1 MEFKKAYLEEVSPQP
16 TATQPQAQ
24 SPKIEVQINPAT
36 LRYQMASTVDFGK
49 DAGRQKT
56 TYQGSTSTLSF
67 DLVFDTADEG
77 DTANPVD
84 VRTRTR
90 QLERFVLPNMKQP
103 KAAPPRLQFTYGT
116 FTVIGVMTTLNQDFD
131 LFSATGVPLRAKC
144 AVTIKE
150 QKPEFD
156 ATLAGPGANTGA
168 GATPPVPA
176 GAGPGATAPGAPGTG
191 VAAPPAAGTTS
202 PAPTDRTG
210 TALAN
215 ETASNF
221 AQRMGLDPRAW
232 KGLQGITDPLR
243 LQAGQQINFS
253 SSLSSTTGIGVEVG
267 ATAGLGTGP
276 GPSGTGAAPPS
287 AAGAAASASGA
298 VPAQLQVDGTD
309 LTAAG
314 GLARALD
321 RTAAATAAS
330 AASVTRQAFALGPGP
345 SGSAASPGTTPTPAS
360 AAAAPAGPSAAAAV
374 STTDPR
380 ALGYGFGVPLR
391 PRLGVTGPITV
402 GLVREL
408 DSNVASGGDQPPQT
422 SDPTVPGWLA
432 LSAAPAGSAAAA
444 TATASAAGCGCG
456 GTP

>member
-1 MEFKKAYLEEVSPQP
+1 MELKKAYLQEVSSKPTANPQP
-16 TATQPQAQ
+16 TNPA
-24 SPKIEVQINPAT
+24 KIEVQINPAT
-36 LRYQMASTVDFGK
+36 LRYQMASTVDFSK

-77 DTANPVD
+77 GTDNPVD

-131 LFSATGVPLRAKC
+131 LFSANGVPLRAKC

-156 ATLAGPGANTGA
+156 AKLAGPGANTGA
-168 GATPPVPA
+168 GATQPVPPS
-176 GAGPGATAPGAPGTG
+176 AGPGAAGTSA
-191 VAAPPAAGTTS
+191 AAPPAAGTT
-202 PAPTDRTG
+202 PPIPTDRTG
-210 TALAN
+210 TALAG
-215 ETASNF
+215 ETASDF
-221 AQRMGLDPRAW
+221 ARRMGLDPRAW

-253 SSLSSTTGIGVEVG
+253 SSLSSGAGIGVEVG
-267 ATAGLGTGP
+267 ATADIGTGP
-276 GPSGTGAAPPS
+276 APSGAGPAPLPG
-287 AAGAAASASGA
+287 AGAAAPASGA
-298 VPAQLQVDGTD
+298 VPARLPVDGPD

-321 RTAAATAAS
+321 RAAAATAAS
-330 AASVTRQAFALGPGP
+330 AATVTRQAFAAGPGP
-345 SGSAASPGTTPTPAS
+345 SGSPATTPAPSPA
-360 AAAAPAGPSAAAAV
+360 ALAPAAPAAPGPSPAAAV
-374 STTDPR
+374 NTADPR
-380 ALGYGFGVPLR
+380 ALHYGFGVPLR

-408 DSNVASGGDQPPQT
+408 HTNVASGGDQPPQT

-432 LSAAPAGSAAAA
+432 LSATAATLAAAA
-444 TATASAAGCGCG
+444 PSGAACASGCGCG